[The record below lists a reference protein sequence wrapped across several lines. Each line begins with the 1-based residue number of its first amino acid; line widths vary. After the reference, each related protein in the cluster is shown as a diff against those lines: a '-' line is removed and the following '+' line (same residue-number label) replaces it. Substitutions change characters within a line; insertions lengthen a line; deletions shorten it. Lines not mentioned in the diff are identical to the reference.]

1 MLPPPSSAAG
11 LLKKFPDIIYFD
23 NWSPIFIIETRTG
36 KLILSPIFDQSP
48 FFRNRILMYV
58 FHFLDKKLFGENI
71 LCLQILPNAV
81 VLSSVATLSME
92 KRKKLLTIIITQL
105 VEDGMG
111 RE

>member
-1 MLPPPSSAAG
+1 
-11 LLKKFPDIIYFD
+11 
-23 NWSPIFIIETRTG
+23 
-36 KLILSPIFDQSP
+36 
-48 FFRNRILMYV
+48 MYV